1 MYYIRHF
8 DCPRFG
14 TRHSGAGSREAVDN
28 AGVVD
33 QDVAYA
39 MAGSFLG
46 GLPADLVN
54 ELLASGIRTDYHA
67 GTLVYRDRDAP
78 RCVLVVNGLLRVFMT
93 SPEGRQVTVRYAR
106 ARDVLGVAVIVG
118 GPVDVSVLTLAP
130 SCVFNIDARIL
141 VSAAHRDGRVA
152 WAVAQELNR
161 RLVAVLQQTAINAF
175 GTVKQRVATHLLD
188 LASSQPFR
196 QERLVAPVSQ
206 QNLADAVGSVREV
219 VARVLRELR
228 VAGVVATGPDSV
240 VILDASRL
248 HDEAWPPAAM

>member
-1 MYYIRHF
+1 
-8 DCPRFG
+8 
-14 TRHSGAGSREAVDN
+14 
-28 AGVVD
+28 
-33 QDVAYA
+33 
-39 MAGSFLG
+39 
-46 GLPADLVN
+46 
-54 ELLASGIRTDYHA
+54 
-67 GTLVYRDRDAP
+67 
-78 RCVLVVNGLLRVFMT
+78 
-93 SPEGRQVTVRYAR
+93 VTVRYAR

-130 SCVFNIDARIL
+130 SCVFNIDALIL
-141 VSAAHRDGRVA
+141 VSAAQRDGRVA

-188 LASSQPFR
+188 LASSQPFP

-228 VAGVVATGPDSV
+228 VAGVVATGPDRV

-248 HDEAWPPAAM
+248 HDEAWPPAAV